1 MISSVSLAFLFAP
14 PPALRFLPSAER
26 VLTTEAGP
34 EPMESFSDVVCRDGT
49 VSQDEARPHQDI
61 LAEARAAFES
71 SLGPHGAGKIVL
83 RVAE

>member
-1 MISSVSLAFLFAP
+1 
-14 PPALRFLPSAER
+14 
-26 VLTTEAGP
+26 
-34 EPMESFSDVVCRDGT
+34 MESFSDVVCRDGT